1 MYQDNINVMAEVL
14 LDTMKELISKAG
26 FDRTDP
32 GIIYR
37 VYAHSNPAENEYLVR
52 LNGEKNN
59 ITVPSAVGPLA
70 PYTRVRV
77 TTPSGH
83 LEQRFISSVIP

>member
-1 MYQDNINVMAEVL
+1 MHQDNVTVMAKVML
-14 LDTMKELISKAG
+14 NAMNELISKAG
-26 FDRTDP
+26 YDRTVP
-32 GIIYR
+32 GIVYR
-37 VYAHSNPAENEYLVR
+37 VYSHSDPRENEYLVR

-77 TTPSGH
+77 TAPSGR
-83 LEQRFISSVIP
+83 LEQRFISSIIY